1 MSPVK
6 FNIKQDFNLYIDDI
20 LKQVRKGHEIL
31 VICDNTRYLSTSSI
45 AKLLGFD
52 ITFRI
57 ISGLDKEKYN
67 EDKYINRTTYT
78 ISEVYN
84 IVDAF
89 EKIEENCKGTNIEKA
104 LYIYKTLASFIY
116 NNKEYQNSN
125 NNEKNNL
132 SCIYTRKAIYSG
144 YALIFKELMDRQ
156 NIKCDYVRGTT
167 PVEKDAHH
175 AWNVLNIDE
184 QNIPLDLTWEASD
197 YELYHHDLENNLK
210 YFGSSKEFILKHIP
224 DSDERLQSYKY
235 AMTYDDVKI
244 ACNSYNNTYNDITY
258 RVNRTDGTS
267 FFLTKLGKNELGL
280 YEYAYKNNISKNN
293 LSPIRI
299 IRSENDVEKIYKSSR
314 AINFFANALLNNER
328 VEKKVARNSYVGYI
342 NKDKNTNEYRKYY
355 NDSVIEKPIFTN
367 YTRSDL
373 SDFCIIYNK
382 NEQKDLKAGIFSY
395 DIYEYINTK
404 NGVVLEKRKIYSS
417 SNLINVNDP
426 FEKQFIADIF
436 LSYENLQKN
445 NGKFIGSYYFNPS
458 QGSRNATH
466 K

>member
-31 VICDNTRYLSTSSI
+31 VICDNTRYLSTSSLVN
-45 AKLLGFD
+45 LLGYN

-89 EKIEENCKGTNIEKA
+89 EKIEKNFKGTNIEKA
-104 LYIYKTLASFIY
+104 LYIYKILASFIY

-132 SCIYTRKAIYSG
+132 SCIYTRKAICSG

-175 AWNVLNIDE
+175 AWNVLNIDG

-210 YFGSSKEFILKHIP
+210 YFGSSNEFILKHIP

-244 ACNSYNNTYNDITY
+244 MCNSYKKNNNITY

-267 FFLTKLGKNELGL
+267 FFLTKLGRDESGL
-280 YEYAYKNNISKNN
+280 YEYAYKNNISQNN

-299 IRSENDVEKIYKSSR
+299 IRSENDIEKISKTPVGIS
-314 AINFFANALLNNER
+314 FFANELLKDAR
-328 VEKKVARNSYVGYI
+328 VELNVAKNSYVGYI
-342 NKDKNTNEYRKYY
+342 NKDENTNEYRKYY
-355 NDSVIEKPIFTN
+355 NEKNTDQPIFAN

-373 SDFCIIYNK
+373 SNFCIIYNK

-404 NGVVLEKRKIYSS
+404 NGVVLEKKRIYSS
-417 SNLINVNDP
+417 SNLININDP
-426 FEKQFIADIF
+426 FEKQFIADEF

-445 NGKFIGSYYFNPS
+445 NHKFIGAYYFDPS
-458 QGSRNATH
+458 QGNRNIAH
-466 K
+466 